1 MSAVLAQGG
10 RFVLVGVLLLL
21 MDAGI
26 YAVAIAAGMDN
37 AVANPL
43 SRAVAAAMGF
53 AAHRRFTFSADA
65 TSITDAAQSLLR
77 YALVWVGLTVL
88 STSALGSISAALS
101 PAAAVLAKPL
111 LEAVLALI
119 SFLLLKAWV
128 YQR

>member
-10 RFVLVGVLLLL
+10 RFVMVGVALLII
-21 MDAGI
+21 DAGI
-26 YAVAIAAGMDN
+26 YAVAIAAGIDN

-43 SRAVAAAMGF
+43 SRALAAALGY
-53 AAHRRFTFSADA
+53 AAHRRYTFGADGV
-65 TSITDAAQSLLR
+65 AAESPSLLR
-77 YALVWVGLTVL
+77 YALVWIALTAL
-88 STSALGSISAALS
+88 STLALGTISAALS

-111 LEAVLALI
+111 LEAALALI